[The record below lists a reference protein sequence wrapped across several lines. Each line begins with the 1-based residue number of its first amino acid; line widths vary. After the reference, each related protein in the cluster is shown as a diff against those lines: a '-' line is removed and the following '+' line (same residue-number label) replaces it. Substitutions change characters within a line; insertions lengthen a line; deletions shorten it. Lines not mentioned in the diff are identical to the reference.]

1 MAHDARLLKFQRA
14 LCDGGSDDLGESTCN
29 SGTLTGYRQ
38 AHLECVRT
46 LLLDDA
52 ADKSVL
58 NTYMAE
64 LNVNVF

>member
-1 MAHDARLLKFQRA
+1 MGAQMNWVRVHIIAKV
-14 LCDGGSDDLGESTCN
+14 
-29 SGTLTGYRQ
+29 TGYRQ

-64 LNVNVF
+64 LSVNVF